1 MEMRQLTSKD
11 IFPMCQIIKK
21 IGIDEF
27 KQCFSTPEVL
37 KMVTEDGGTGK
48 VANQIGISIMFD
60 IVSIIVGNLPKCKD
74 EIYNFL
80 ASLTGSSSKEL
91 EELSLADFTQLIVDL
106 VQKEE
111 FKDFI
116 GVVSKLFK

>member
-1 MEMRQLTSKD
+1 
-11 IFPMCQIIKK
+11 MCQIIKK

-27 KQCFSTPEVL
+27 KQCFNTPEITKL
-37 KMVTEDGGTGK
+37 MTEDGGSGK
-48 VANQIGISIMFD
+48 IASQIGVTIMFD
-60 IVSIIVGNLPKCKD
+60 IVSIIIGNLPKCQS
-74 EIYNFL
+74 EIYDFL
-80 ASLTGSSSKEL
+80 ASLTGAKSKDL
-91 EELSLADFTQLIVDL
+91 EELSLADFTQIIIDL

>member
-1 MEMRQLTSKD
+1 MELRKLTSKD

-27 KQCFSTPEVL
+27 KECFSMPEIQKLVA
-37 KMVTEDGGTGK
+37 ENGNAEN
-48 VANQIGISIMFD
+48 VANQVGIGIMFD
-60 IVSIIVGNLPKCKD
+60 IVSIIVGNLPKCED

-80 ASLTGSSSKEL
+80 SSLTGEKKKAL
-91 EELSLADFTQLIVDL
+91 EELSIADFTQLIVDL

-116 GVVSKLFK
+116 GVVSKSFK

>member
-27 KQCFSTPEVL
+27 KQCFSTPEIAKL
-37 KMVTEDGGTGK
+37 MTEDGGSGK
-48 VANQIGISIMFD
+48 IANQIGITIMFD
-60 IVSIIVGNLPKCKD
+60 LVSIIVGNLPKCKE
-74 EIYNFL
+74 EIYTFL
-80 ASLTGSSSKEL
+80 ASLTGTSSNEL
-91 EELSLADFTQLIVDL
+91 EEISLADFTQLIIDL

>member
-27 KQCFSTPEVL
+27 KQCFSTPEAL